1 MSAQSPAHRPIGV
14 TILAGLAALAAI
26 LAAVHM
32 LQFVGII
39 PFFIGEVAVRG
50 FNIWYAIMWGLM
62 VWVYVWL
69 VQMLWQVNPSAWLF
83 LVVITIFNLTLDFV
97 ALIGS
102 TTVSD
107 ISASLIV
114 NAIILGYCMLPGV
127 RGAFMQR

>member
-1 MSAQSPAHRPIGV
+1 MSAQSPVHRPIGV
-14 TILAGLAALAAI
+14 VILAGLAAIAAI
-26 LAAVHM
+26 LAAFHM

-83 LVVITIFNLTLDFV
+83 LVVITIFNLTLDFI

-114 NAIILGYCMLPGV
+114 NAIILGYCMLPWV
-127 RGAFMQR
+127 RRAFMQR